1 MDRSYIERNQ
11 TQTARLRALTACTDT
26 QLAQPLGDHWTVG
39 AALAHLGYWDL
50 RGIGALEAWRRYD
63 LPLVFWRGPEGVNDA
78 RLPIWRAMAPREAL
92 EQTIRIAEALDALVA
107 GLSDAEAA
115 VVAAR
120 YERMLE
126 RGRHRNDHLTEIE
139 QALRH

>member
-11 TQTARLRALTACTDT
+11 TQTARLRALTACTDA
-26 QLAQPLGDHWTVG
+26 QLAQPLGEHWTVG

-78 RLPIWRAMAPREAL
+78 RLPLWRAMVPREAL
-92 EQTIRIAEALDALVA
+92 AQTIRIAETIDALVA
-107 GLSDAEAA
+107 SLSDTEIA
-115 VVAAR
+115 VVAAQR
-120 YERMLE
+120 HRVLE
-126 RGRHRNDHLTEIE
+126 RALHRNDHLTEIE
-139 QALRH
+139 RALRP